1 MKNIIQGI
9 KAILQRNSADN
20 DNDANL
26 SESEVKL
33 TQILQGALS
42 SGDDEETKDCVET
55 INAFLSVDD
64 IQKRKVLSYCLY
76 FFDPTVSPQQT
87 STNGEQIQQHRYLQ
101 EDEFIKLYKFVKRH
115 SADKTFGETVY
126 KVMNSHGMT
135 PPEVY
140 KNAMLRRQDFA
151 RATDFRTKNVTRQIA
166 WQIIIGLHCSLEEA
180 DEVLF
185 SAGFIRRNSR
195 LDLTMEYFIRQEN
208 YDIMAIN
215 EVLDELGIKPF
226 SCYKPVKDKD
236 NK

>member
-1 MKNIIQGI
+1 MDITETLKN
-9 KAILQRNSADN
+9 LFQRTQCCYSDDKYTA
-20 DNDANL
+20 
-26 SESEVKL
+26 ESEAKL
-33 TQILQGALS
+33 AQILQGAS
-42 SGDDEETKDCVET
+42 SNGNGEEMREFIET
-55 INAFLSVDD
+55 VNAFISAND
-64 IQKRKVLSYCLY
+64 IQKRKVISYCLD
-76 FFDPTVSPQQT
+76 FFDPTVLPQQI
-87 STNGEQIQQHRYLQ
+87 SANGEQIQQHKYLQ
-101 EDEFIKLYKFVKRH
+101 EDEFIKLYKFVNRH